1 MLFEPIL
8 TYELDHFSANILS
21 FLCFDYVTLMSFAVA
36 FGFTSASFFALSSVV
51 LTDLLGLDRL
61 ESALGLSMVFRG
73 ISSFMGAPIVGYLFD
88 QTQSYTPGFIFVGI
102 AIFSSGAILLAIP
115 ILQRWIAN
123 NHNKKSV
130 A

>member
-1 MLFEPIL
+1 M
-8 TYELDHFSANILS
+8 
-21 FLCFDYVTLMSFAVA
+21 A